1 MAKAYKNNLVLAY
14 PIESV
19 SRKFALRRETAGE
32 KSVTDAGD
40 GSKSVEIP
48 STKFMGGMVRT
59 RKVMTGTGKIEQFS
73 QQLLFVKKYGRSTS
87 LNADEQRNRNYF
99 AKASEGA
106 SHIMK
111 DLMQISYVQQQ
122 WMNAL
127 NDPNVHP
134 NGVSRKGYG
143 NIRDWVFAVQYA
155 GLKDQGAD
163 YNVDHFPGAPGN

>member
-32 KSVTDAGD
+32 KSVSDAGD

-48 STKFMGGMVRT
+48 STKFMGGMVRM
-59 RKVMTGTGKIEQFS
+59 RRVMTGVGKIEQFP
-73 QQLLFVKKYGRSTS
+73 QQLLFVKKYGRSTG
-87 LNADEQRNRNYF
+87 LNTDEVRNRNYY
-99 AKASEGA
+99 
-106 SHIMK
+106 
-111 DLMQISYVQQQ
+111 LMQISYVQQQ
-122 WMNAL
+122 WMKAL

-143 NIRDWVFAVQYA
+143 SIRDWVFAVQYA
-155 GLKDQGAD
+155 GLKDQGMD
-163 YNVDHFPGAPGN
+163 YNADHFPGAPGN